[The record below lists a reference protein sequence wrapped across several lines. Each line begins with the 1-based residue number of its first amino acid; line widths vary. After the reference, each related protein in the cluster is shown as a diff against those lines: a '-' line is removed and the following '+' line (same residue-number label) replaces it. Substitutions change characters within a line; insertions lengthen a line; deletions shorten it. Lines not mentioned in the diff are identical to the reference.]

1 LAVADGATVVVGAAV
16 VVVVGTVVV
25 VAAGTVV
32 VVVAG
37 TVVVVAGTVVVV
49 VGTLVVVDAVVVV
62 GVVVVVVVEVGAGLV
77 VEVVGPGERVVVVDR
92 AVEEMGS
99 AVLVSRLRALALVVV
114 APRVESVLPADSFE
128 LAVGKTGV
136 ASRAAIGPRPP
147 TALWV
152 AASAAGFVP
161 GRLAGSVTA
170 AGVSPIEVA
179 MALTTPF
186 PTGGPAFARCLAA
199 SAASSVRARAIRTSS
214 EAAWSRAPRLLKAA
228 CLSASRSRARSR
240 L

>member
-1 LAVADGATVVVGAAV
+1 MVGAAV

-49 VGTLVVVDAVVVV
+49 VGTLVVVVEAVVVV

-77 VEVVGPGERVVVVDR
+77 VEVVAPGERVVVVDR
-92 AVEEMGS
+92 AVEEVGS
-99 AVLVSRLRALALVVV
+99 VVPVSCLRALALVVL
-114 APRVESVLPADSFE
+114 AIRVESALAADSFE

-136 ASRAAIGPRPP
+136 ASRAAVGPGPP

-152 AASAAGFVP
+152 AASAAGLVP
-161 GRLAGSVTA
+161 RWLAGSGTA

-179 MALTTPF
+179 MARTTPF
-186 PTGGPAFARCLAA
+186 PTGGPALARCLAA
-199 SAASSVRARAIRTSS
+199 SASSSVRA
-214 EAAWSRAPRLLKAA
+214 
-228 CLSASRSRARSR
+228 
-240 L
+240 